1 MNISLTGR
9 TALVTGSSRGIGAA
23 IARKL
28 AQAGCRVVV
37 HANRGTREADQVAA
51 GIAHAGG
58 QAAVVQGDFSS
69 ASGVRDVVRAAF
81 ARFGALDILV
91 NNAGILDG
99 GAVERLTEEQI
110 DNVLAVNVRA
120 VLVAT
125 REFVLLT
132 QSSHGRIVNISSI
145 AGQLPSPG
153 GSLYAASKAAVDS
166 LTRSHAV
173 ELGPRKI
180 TVNAVAPGTTM
191 TEMSAR
197 GFAPELLRLLAEVT
211 PLGSLGRPEDIAD
224 VVAFLCSDAAS
235 WITGQVLAAD
245 GGQLTTVA
253 VLRRIEDGVRRQI
266 GETSTAA

>member
-1 MNISLTGR
+1 MNISLAGR

-37 HANRGTREADQVAA
+37 HANQGTHEADLVAA
-51 GIAHAGG
+51 EIANTGG

-69 ASGVRDVVRAAF
+69 AAGARDVVRDAF
-81 ARFGALDILV
+81 AKFGALDILV

-110 DNVLAVNVRA
+110 DRLLAVNVRT

-173 ELGPRKI
+173 ELGPRGI

-197 GFAPELLRLLAEVT
+197 GFPPELLRLLAEVT
-211 PLGSLGRPEDIAD
+211 PLGSVGRPEDIAD
-224 VVAFLCSDAAS
+224 VVVFLCSDGAS
-235 WITGQVLAAD
+235 WVTGQVLAAD

-253 VLRRIEDGVRRQI
+253 VLRRIQDGVRRQI
-266 GETSTAA
+266 GQPSTVY